1 MLRPDAIVADLRDQ
15 GLLWETAPG
24 VVGMRGELAKLYSSV
39 SAAIAEIASANSV
52 EEWRMPQAVSFG
64 TLERAKYFESFPH
77 WLTVASHLREDDAAL
92 ERVARAQNPGAV
104 AARSLAV
111 ASAALPPAVC
121 YHTYAALADST
132 INSPVV
138 MTAEETC
145 WRHEGTRLAALERGW
160 AFRMREVVF
169 VGDAEKAEEF
179 RQNGIADVSAFAE
192 SVGLHLRIELAED
205 PFFAPTSRG
214 KSLLQRVKAL
224 KHELVVDGPSGKLL
238 AISSFNN
245 HERFF
250 GESLLQRVKALKHEL
265 VVDGP
270 SGKLLAIS
278 SFNNHERFFGESF
291 SIRLGDG
298 QFATTACVAFGIE
311 RWMLAILMTHG
322 TDSSNWPEFGR
333 ASLTKGAAR

>member
-1 MLRPDAIVADLRDQ
+1 MLRPEAVVADLRDRS
-15 GLLWETAPG
+15 LLWETAPG
-24 VVGMRGELAKLYSSV
+24 VVGMRGELATLYSSV
-39 SAAIAEIASANSV
+39 SSAIAEIASADSI
-52 EEWRMPQAVSFG
+52 EEWRMPQSIAFG
-64 TLERAKYFESFPH
+64 ALERAKYFESFPH
-77 WLTVASHLREDDAAL
+77 WLTAASHLREDDAAL
-92 ERVARAQNPGAV
+92 ERVARAQYPGAE

-145 WRHEGTRLAALERGW
+145 WRHEGIRLAALERGW
-160 AFRMREVVF
+160 AFRMREIVF
-169 VGDAEKAEEF
+169 VGGAEKAEEF
-179 RQNGIADVSAFAE
+179 RQDGIADVSAFAE
-192 SVGLHLRIELAED
+192 SIGLHARIELAED

-214 KSLLQRVKAL
+214 KALLQRVKAL
-224 KHELVVDGPSGKLL
+224 KHELVIDRPDGKP
-238 AISSFNN
+238 
-245 HERFF
+245 
-250 GESLLQRVKALKHEL
+250 
-265 VVDGP
+265 
-270 SGKLLAIS
+270 LAIS

-291 SIRLGDG
+291 SIRLRDR

-322 TDSSNWPEFGR
+322 TDSSNWPELGQ